1 MNPLIEVSTD
11 GGRNMRETCARVL
24 AAALMTGAI
33 ATVVAM
39 SAMLGA
45 PTEHGR
51 PIAVQ
56 PSLVQRTV
64 RLAAQL
70 SPKYRR
76 DAARLVTAHT
86 IHVRPRP
93 VLVTR
98 SLVVVRPHRTRR
110 PVQHR
115 QLTAAKPPAPTVT
128 PPAPAAVPAPAPVE
142 PAPAVTGE
150 DAANGEGDP
159 GHGHG
164 HGQSQ
169 GHGQGHGHND
179 QDE

>member
-1 MNPLIEVSTD
+1 
-11 GGRNMRETCARVL
+11 MRETCARVL

-45 PTEHGR
+45 PTGPGR
-51 PIAVQ
+51 PMAVQ

-64 RLAAQL
+64 RLTAQL
-70 SPKYRR
+70 PPKHRR
-76 DAARLVTAHT
+76 KPARLVTVHT
-86 IHVRPRP
+86 IHATPRP
-93 VLVTR
+93 ILVTR
-98 SLVVVRPHRTRR
+98 SLVVVRPHRSRR

-115 QLTAAKPPAPTVT
+115 QLTATKPPAAPVT
-128 PPAPAAVPAPAPVE
+128 PTAIAAVPAPAPVE
-142 PAPAVTGE
+142 PAPAPAGE
-150 DAANGEGDP
+150 DAENGEGNH

-164 HGQSQ
+164 HGEA
-169 GHGQGHGHND
+169 HGQGHGRSD

>member
-1 MNPLIEVSTD
+1 MNPLIEVSTV

-45 PTEHGR
+45 PTEPGR
-51 PIAVQ
+51 SMAVQ

-64 RLAAQL
+64 RLTAQL
-70 SPKYRR
+70 PPRHRR
-76 DAARLVTAHT
+76 RTAPLVVTAHT
-86 IHVRPRP
+86 IHVEPRP

-98 SLVVVRPHRTRR
+98 SLVVIRPHRSRR
-110 PVQHR
+110 AVQHR
-115 QLTAAKPPAPTVT
+115 QLTAARPPAPPVT
-128 PPAPAAVPAPAPVE
+128 PTAIAAVPAPAPVE
-142 PAPAVTGE
+142 PAPAPAGE
-150 DAANGEGDP
+150 DAKNGGGDH

-164 HGQSQ
+164 HGEGQ
-169 GHGQGHGHND
+169 GQGHGRGD